1 MLHLLQL
8 IHELI
13 FPNTFFNRT
22 RLSTSGDFFL
32 QPFVV
37 LPISIS
43 KRTKVY
49 LIESIE
55 AAKHQSDFETNEG
68 RGGTEK
74 IPSGGILS
82 FEAKRM
88 ALRRTLVG
96 AGNFFLLA
104 GKKIWT
110 LRTKRNRKILS
121 LSLLMPD

>member
-1 MLHLLQL
+1 M
-8 IHELI
+8 
-13 FPNTFFNRT
+13 FF
-22 RLSTSGDFFL
+22 
-32 QPFVV
+32 
-37 LPISIS
+37 PISIS

-96 AGNFFLLA
+96 AGNFFLFG
-104 GKKIWT
+104 GKKNLDAANET
-110 LRTKRNRKILS
+110 ERNRKILS
-121 LSLLMPD
+121 LSLLMPN